1 MRPPHARRVD
11 PDARLFHDPER
22 PPESLA
28 SLMLGLAGIFAV
40 ILAVVLVWAAK
51 GTP

>member
-1 MRPPHARRVD
+1 VRPPHARRVD
-11 PDARLFHDPER
+11 PDARLFHDPE
-22 PPESLA
+22 SLA
-28 SLMLGLAGIFAV
+28 SLMVGLAGIFAV

>member
-22 PPESLA
+22 PESLA
-28 SLMLGLAGIFAV
+28 SLMLGLAGIVAV